1 MTDCLYCFEIENSIS
16 LYSPSYL
23 SHLRAHPPANHQTD
37 MVTSHPDEDTE
48 VEEITHLCHFALD
61 MIDALISYNIDHPG
75 RNLNLR
81 VGINVGPVVAGVVG
95 KKRFLYE

>member
-1 MTDCLYCFEIENSIS
+1 MILWSHP
-16 LYSPSYL
+16 LYSHFTHISIQNIE
-23 SHLRAHPPANHQTD
+23 SIAD

-81 VGINVGPVVAGVVG
+81 IGINVGPVVAGVVG
-95 KKRFLYE
+95 KKRFLYEWVESIGVCPF

>member
-1 MTDCLYCFEIENSIS
+1 MIS
-16 LYSPSYL
+16 PPSL
-23 SHLRAHPPANHQTD
+23 SQWSQLIKLIAD

-61 MIDALISYNIDHPG
+61 MIDALISYNIDNPG

>member
-1 MTDCLYCFEIENSIS
+1 MQHIKFT
-16 LYSPSYL
+16 
-23 SHLRAHPPANHQTD
+23 AD

-61 MIDALISYNIDHPG
+61 MIDALISYNIEHPG

-81 VGINVGPVVAGVVG
+81 IGINVGPVVAGVVG

>member
-1 MTDCLYCFEIENSIS
+1 MLHFAYYCSEKDIVPLVS
-16 LYSPSYL
+16 LPSL
-23 SHLRAHPPANHQTD
+23 SQFTQHIKLNAAD

-61 MIDALISYNIDHPG
+61 MIDALISYNIEHPG

-81 VGINVGPVVAGVVG
+81 IGINVGPVIAGVVG

>member
-1 MTDCLYCFEIENSIS
+1 MQLLVENIVPLVSV
-16 LYSPSYL
+16 SPPSL
-23 SHLRAHPPANHQTD
+23 SHFTQHIKFTAD

-61 MIDALISYNIDHPG
+61 MIDALISYNIEHPG

-81 VGINVGPVVAGVVG
+81 IGINVGPVVAGVVG